1 MKDKTDTHLQFWV
14 TNKKQ
19 CSPDIPPLA
28 QFNPASKLRYSCFPL
43 QYFFAF
49 LYTFIPVIPDQKTSN
64 PHNKTRFVTDV
75 TN

>member
-28 QFNPASKLRYSCFPL
+28 QFNPASKIGDAANLL
-43 QYFFAF
+43 
-49 LYTFIPVIPDQKTSN
+49 I
-64 PHNKTRFVTDV
+64 
-75 TN
+75 

>member
-1 MKDKTDTHLQFWV
+1 IDLFIVLIFVVRSGLIKLPSSNEERLRGYYF
-14 TNKKQ
+14 
-19 CSPDIPPLA
+19 S
-28 QFNPASKLRYSCFPL
+28 LRYSCFPL

>member
-28 QFNPASKLRYSCFPL
+28 QFNPASKIDL
-43 QYFFAF
+43 
-49 LYTFIPVIPDQKTSN
+49 FIVLIFEMCIRDSIIQGLAGENNPVILL
-64 PHNKTRFVTDV
+64 FV
-75 TN
+75 